1 MEIKCIN
8 DKSLEDISAGFVY
21 LKSSVI
27 CNVKLSKEEFD
38 ELKEAKIIGEDGN
51 LYYRNARKAFE
62 YLEEKGYKR
71 NIKMIPMGM
80 NAESIFESESKR
92 WMENR
97 PINLEIV

>member
-62 YLEEKGYKR
+62 YLEEKGYKK
-71 NIKMIPMGM
+71 NIEELMVGDKAMKKALSGRGLI
-80 NAESIFESESKR
+80 EV
-92 WMENR
+92 
-97 PINLEIV
+97 EII